1 MTNFKFNSLKNKK
14 IGAKLVVLPDPI
26 AFNITFHS
34 TLLIKKYRTEVLHT

>member
-14 IGAKLVVLPDPI
+14 IGAKLVVPPDPI
-26 AFNITFHS
+26 PFNITFHS